1 MPKKRQRRNPLPAA
15 PPKRRFA
22 GQPTSKQVSSSLAR
36 VRKLARDL
44 PENERSFDPSRAPS
58 WRGSSRDL
66 VVNGRMDAFTR
77 GFLETALWS
86 SSDESTDAGGDP
98 LDQNYSIDDFDPKSL
113 EGLAADCARFQEE
126 NADDLAACYEAGI
139 RGSEAGDEFSAGH
152 DFWLTRCGHGAG
164 FWDGDYPEP
173 QATRLTE
180 ASKAFG
186 NVDLYVG
193 DDGVIYAAG
202 YEPPLIPN
210 ARRMRKN
217 SYELSFSPEFFF
229 AEGEPYDGGPEL
241 PARRPI
247 SVWSAVE
254 TMRLS
259 DPARWAELAKEV
271 FSLDNPSYLTP
282 ESVLEKIQETNTC
295 GTLSSPVDV
304 YIDPEGYFTVDVY
317 DEHRQN
323 GRRPAHRRNAE
334 QTHFPFGSKYAGPI
348 EIPMVEFDWEQIDG
362 DVNLGSYGGIIARCD
377 GDQIDLVEIQPVR
390 EYVGDGEAAEVGFPF
405 WTKEA
410 SYDLD
415 DLSPRNEQV
424 QSALQSSDVDL
435 EEIEPE
441 WRARAIALACMR
453 YGHGSEEGDGG
464 WAGDKQP
471 GEGGRGNLLGS
482 RKVRWSY
489 AGTKRETF
497 AEAYDGE
504 DDEFRREVLGEED
517 EED

>member
-1 MPKKRQRRNPLPAA
+1 MPKKRQRRNPVPKAPA
-15 PPKRRFA
+15 KRRFA
-22 GQPTSKQVSSSLAR
+22 GHAPVSPQQLRSSLDR
-36 VRKLARDL
+36 VRGMSAEHQRT
-44 PENERSFDPSRAPS
+44 ERPFDPSRAPS

-66 VVNGRMDAFTR
+66 VVNGRTINGVRLDDFTL
-77 GFLETALWS
+77 GFLGTALWS
-86 SSDESTDAGGDP
+86 STDESRDDGGDP
-98 LDQNYSIDDFDPKSL
+98 LDDNYGVDDFEKEAL
-113 EGLAADCARFQEE
+113 EKLAADCARFQEE
-126 NADDLAACYEAGI
+126 NAADLEAGYESI
-139 RGSEAGDEFSAGH
+139 PHDDTPESRAGH
-152 DFWLTRCGHGAG
+152 DFWLTRNGHGAG
-164 FWDGDYPEP
+164 FWDGDWPEP
-173 QATRLTE
+173 QATRLTD
-180 ASKAFG
+180 ASKRFG
-186 NVDLYVG
+186 EVNLYVQ
-193 DDGVIYAAG
+193 DGEVGADFMRPMA
-202 YEPPLIPN
+202 PN

-254 TMRLS
+254 TMRLT
-259 DPARWAELAKEV
+259 DPDRWAELAKEV
-271 FSLDNPSYLTP
+271 FGLDNPSYLTP

-317 DEHRQN
+317 DEHRHN
-323 GRRPAHRRNAE
+323 GRRQRRNGE
-334 QTHFPFGSKYAGPI
+334 QLSFKDFGRLD
-348 EIPMVEFDWEQIDG
+348 IPMTEFDWEQIDG
-362 DVNLGSYGGIIARCD
+362 DVNLGSYGGIIARSD
-377 GDQIDLVEIQPVR
+377 GEQIELVEIQPVR

-410 SYDLD
+410 SYYLD
-415 DLSPRNEQV
+415 DLSLKHKEV

-497 AEAYDGE
+497 AEAYGDE